1 MTRRPGR
8 AKMCSWL
15 AGALGNLVGVMPF
28 NPADVKQMAI
38 NANDADERL
47 RALAAIAAEL
57 GWHADADLDE
67 AWRAIQEYERR
78 PRRVALDEYAPD
90 RIRVAPGRTTDREN
104 GSK

>member
-15 AGALGNLVGVMPF
+15 SGALYNLADVMPA
-28 NPADVKQMAI
+28 NPADIKQMAI
-38 NANDADERL
+38 NAKDTDDRL
-47 RALAAIAAEL
+47 KSLASIAAEL

-67 AWRAIQEYERR
+67 AWHAIQEYEQR

-90 RIRVAPGRTTDREN
+90 RED
-104 GSK
+104 GSTER